1 MAEVLVQVGE
11 FRPEHV
17 QVLMDPAPEA
27 LLRAIELNGVA
38 VDNNRLAFSLG
49 RLEPGAT
56 RSLTGSERA
65 LIEDFARR

>member
-27 LLRAIELNGVA
+27 LLRSARVA
-38 VDNNRLAFSLG
+38 VTG
-49 RLEPGAT
+49 RTITDL
-56 RSLTGSERA
+56 
-65 LIEDFARR
+65 

>member
-27 LLRAIELNGVA
+27 LLRSDAA
-38 VDNNRLAFSLG
+38 RKLAAEIFGRFLG
-49 RLEPGAT
+49 R
-56 RSLTGSERA
+56 
-65 LIEDFARR
+65 